1 MNKNQLQL
9 FINIYPYFCA
19 HYTVVFAFFLSTF
32 TWDRRILMKMWFVIG
47 YVRQNN
53 DSAQSNRDYYWNLF
67 LGQLVNYLHYG
78 F

>member
-1 MNKNQLQL
+1 
-9 FINIYPYFCA
+9 
-19 HYTVVFAFFLSTF
+19 
-32 TWDRRILMKMWFVIG
+32 MKMWFVIR

-53 DSAQSNRDYYWNLF
+53 DSAQSYKDYYWNLF

>member
-1 MNKNQLQL
+1 MNKNQPQL
-9 FINIYPYFCA
+9 FINIYSYFGA
-19 HYTVVFAFFLSTF
+19 HYTVHLFSFSTF
-32 TWDRRILMKMWFVIG
+32 TWDRRILMKMWFVIR

-53 DSAQSNRDYYWNLF
+53 DSAQSYKDYYWNLF